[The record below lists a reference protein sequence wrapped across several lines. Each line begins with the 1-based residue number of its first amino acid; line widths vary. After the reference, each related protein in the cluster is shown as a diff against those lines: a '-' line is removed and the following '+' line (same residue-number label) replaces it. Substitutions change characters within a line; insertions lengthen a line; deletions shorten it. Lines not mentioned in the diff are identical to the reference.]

1 MSTLESTSN
10 VTNLKVGHGA
20 RLAVTRRRVLRSEWI
35 KLRTVR
41 STVVGFAGA
50 AVALVVFGA
59 IFSSFAGGDAQA
71 GPPGTGGDS
80 LSSSLGGIQLAQL
93 IIGVLGV
100 LFVTSE
106 YSSGMIRA
114 TLAAVSSRTQILRAK
129 TVVLFATALV
139 VMAVASVVAFLVG
152 NAIYAG
158 SGATYALTDPGVLR
172 AVLGTAVYAAGIG
185 VFGIAL
191 GFLLRSAAGA
201 IGVLVTLLLVAPV
214 LIGLVPGTV
223 GDWISKL
230 LPGNAGQAIMHV
242 TTQPGQLSAWAGLA
256 VFAGW
261 VIAFLAAAAVALS
274 RRDA

>member
-10 VTNLKVGHGA
+10 GTTLKTGRTIG
-20 RLAVTRRRVLRSEWI
+20 LAVTRRRVLRSEWI

-50 AVALVVFGA
+50 AFALVLLGA
-59 IFSSFAGGDAQA
+59 IFSSVAGGDAQA
-71 GPPGTGGDS
+71 GPPGTGADS
-80 LSSSLGGIQLAQL
+80 LSSALGGIQLAQL

-114 TLAAVSSRTQILRAK
+114 TLAAVSSRAQILRAK
-129 TVVLFATALV
+129 TAVLFATALL
-139 VMAVASVVAFLVG
+139 VMAVASVVALLLG
-152 NAIYAG
+152 NALYAG
-158 SGATYALTDPGVLR
+158 PGATYSLADPGVLR
-172 AVLGTAVYAAGIG
+172 AVLGTAVYAAGVG

-201 IGVLVTLLLVAPV
+201 IGLLVTLLLVAPV

-242 TTQPGQLSAWAGLA
+242 TTQSGQLSAWTGLA
-256 VFAGW
+256 VFTVW
-261 VIAFLAAAAVALS
+261 VLGFLAAAAVALR

>member
-10 VTNLKVGHGA
+10 VTTLKVGHGA

-50 AVALVVFGA
+50 AAALVVFGA

-114 TLAAVSSRTQILRAK
+114 TLAAVSSRTQILRAM

-185 VFGIAL
+185 VFGVAL

>member
-50 AVALVVFGA
+50 AAALVVFGA

-139 VMAVASVVAFLVG
+139 VTAVASVVAFLVG

-185 VFGIAL
+185 VFGVAL

>member
-59 IFSSFAGGDAQA
+59 IFSSLAGGDAQA

-172 AVLGTAVYAAGIG
+172 AVLGTAVYAAGVG

-214 LIGLVPGTV
+214 LIGLVPSTV

>member
-1 MSTLESTSN
+1 
-10 VTNLKVGHGA
+10 
-20 RLAVTRRRVLRSEWI
+20 LRSEWI

-41 STVVGFAGA
+41 STIVGFAGA
-50 AVALVVFGA
+50 ALSLVVFGA
-59 IFSSFAGGDAQA
+59 IFSSFADGGAEG
-71 GPPGTGGDS
+71 GPPGTTGDS
-80 LSSSLGGIQLAQL
+80 LASSLGGIQLAQL

-129 TVVLFATALV
+129 TFVLFATALG
-139 VMAVASVVAFLVG
+139 VMAVASIVAFLVG

-158 SGATYALTDPGVLR
+158 TGATYSLTDPGVLR
-172 AVLGTAVYAAGIG
+172 AVLGAAVYAAGVG
-185 VFGIAL
+185 VFGVAL

-214 LIGLVPGTV
+214 LIGLVPGTI
-223 GDWISKL
+223 GEWISKL
-230 LPGNAGQAIMHV
+230 LPGNAGQAIMDI
-242 TTQPGQLSAWAGLA
+242 TTEAGQLSPWVGLV

-261 VIAFLAAAAVALS
+261 VIAFLVAAAVTLR